1 MYSVHAL
8 TRTVAVLLGFA
19 ATAGAAAILHDYKL
33 QDSLADSRGGPDLVG
48 LGGVLSPAGYAFT
61 GGHGLSLSGALL
73 HSGDYSIAID
83 FSFTE
88 LTSFRK
94 ILDMHD
100 RATDSGFYTLQS
112 ALVYCAV
119 TAAPN
124 QVLSPNVS
132 ATVLLTVG
140 RSRR

>member
-1 MYSVHAL
+1 MHSIHAL
-8 TRTVAVLLGFA
+8 TRTAAVLLGFA
-19 ATAGAAAILHDYKL
+19 ATAGAAAVLHDYQL
-33 QDSLADSRGGPDLVG
+33 QDSFADSRGGPDLVG